1 MHRVGAGAGLPWAR
15 GARAHRRRAQGRA
28 GWCHRRLP
36 PPAHSLRG
44 SGGVLRSRKA
54 PSLGRRWA
62 PGLPRAG
69 RPRARSRASVSAAV
83 GGRGGVECRTQ
94 RGRGGGAGAGRGA
107 RGGSEP
113 QGLGVLARLEPQVC
127 DAGVLAVALGG
138 GGHDGG
144 GRGGLGQR
152 GYGQPEG
159 RRREHQV
166 RRVRCQVRVQV
177 RVCVRH
183 AFQLQL
189 CLDLGEHTWHS

>member
-83 GGRGGVECRTQ
+83 GGAEGSSA
-94 RGRGGGAGAGRGA
+94 GRSAGGAVGPGRGAGRAAGQSPKA
-107 RGGSEP
+107 SACLRALSRRSAMLEFLLLLLAAAATTAAAEADSASEAMGSP
-113 QGLGVLARLEPQVC
+113 K
-127 DAGVLAVALGG
+127 GG
-138 GGHDGG
+138 GGNI
-144 GRGGLGQR
+144 R
-152 GYGQPEG
+152 
-159 RRREHQV
+159 
-166 RRVRCQVRVQV
+166 
-177 RVCVRH
+177 
-183 AFQLQL
+183 
-189 CLDLGEHTWHS
+189 